1 MTLARFDVWDQ
12 RQVAFSTLGGWRNEK
27 RQDPPIA
34 VLIDS
39 VTRAVPVFFVQ
50 LTRPRTESGVYF
62 ILWGCV
68 IEESSRGTPRTYTK
82 ISLCADGSELG
93 RRQKKITEKKSI
105 YINLFLF
112 FFLHHD

>member
-1 MTLARFDVWDQ
+1 MFGIN

-82 ISLCADGSELG
+82 ISFADGSELG
-93 RRQKKITEKKSI
+93 RRQKKFTKTSWYLYKFISI
-105 YINLFLF
+105 FL
-112 FFLHHD
+112 LAS

>member
-1 MTLARFDVWDQ
+1 MFGIN

-39 VTRAVPVFFVQ
+39 VTRAVPVFFEQ

-62 ILWGCV
+62 ILRGCV
-68 IEESSRGTPRTYTK
+68 IEESSRGTPRTYTCTK

-93 RRQKKITEKKSI
+93 RRQKKKNHGKEKYLYKFISV
-105 YINLFLF
+105 FL
-112 FFLHHD
+112 LAS

>member
-1 MTLARFDVWDQ
+1 MFGIN

-39 VTRAVPVFFVQ
+39 VTRAVPVFFEQ

-62 ILWGCV
+62 NLRGCV
-68 IEESSRGTPRTYTK
+68 IEESSRGTPR
-82 ISLCADGSELG
+82 IHIQRFPCVLMEA
-93 RRQKKITEKKSI
+93 
-105 YINLFLF
+105 N
-112 FFLHHD
+112 

>member
-1 MTLARFDVWDQ
+1 MFGIN

-39 VTRAVPVFFVQ
+39 VTRAVPVFFEQ
-50 LTRPRTESGVYF
+50 LTRPRTESSVYF

-93 RRQKKITEKKSI
+93 RRQKKKHGKENFVVFI
-105 YINLFLF
+105 
-112 FFLHHD
+112 

>member
-1 MTLARFDVWDQ
+1 MFGIN

-39 VTRAVPVFFVQ
+39 VTRAVPVFFEQ

-93 RRQKKITEKKSI
+93 RKQKKKHRKENFVVFI
-105 YINLFLF
+105 
-112 FFLHHD
+112 

>member
-1 MTLARFDVWDQ
+1 M
-12 RQVAFSTLGGWRNEK
+12 AFSTLGGWRNEK

-50 LTRPRTESGVYF
+50 LTRPRTESGVSF

-93 RRQKKITEKKSI
+93 RRKKNHGKEKYLYKFISV
-105 YINLFLF
+105 FL
-112 FFLHHD
+112 LAS

>member
-1 MTLARFDVWDQ
+1 MFGIN

-39 VTRAVPVFFVQ
+39 VTRAVPVFFEQ

-68 IEESSRGTPRTYTK
+68 IEESFRGTPRTYTK
-82 ISLCADGSELG
+82 ISLCADGSELS
-93 RRQKKITEKKSI
+93 RRQKKITEKKTSWNLYKFVSI
-105 YINLFLF
+105 FLVS
-112 FFLHHD
+112 

>member
-68 IEESSRGTPRTYTK
+68 IEESSRGTPLTYTK

-93 RRQKKITEKKSI
+93 RRQKKNHGKEKYLYKFISV
-105 YINLFLF
+105 FL
-112 FFLHHD
+112 LAS

>member
-1 MTLARFDVWDQ
+1 M
-12 RQVAFSTLGGWRNEK
+12 AFSTLGGWRNEK

-50 LTRPRTESGVYF
+50 LTRPRTESGVS
-62 ILWGCV
+62 GCV

-93 RRQKKITEKKSI
+93 RRQKKNHGKEKYLYKFISV
-105 YINLFLF
+105 FL
-112 FFLHHD
+112 LAS

>member
-1 MTLARFDVWDQ
+1 MFGIN

-82 ISLCADGSELG
+82 ISFADGSELG
-93 RRQKKITEKKSI
+93 RRQKKFTEKKTSWYLYKFISI
-105 YINLFLF
+105 FL
-112 FFLHHD
+112 LAS